1 MTLAYLWNQPAARWA
16 ALSTLALLSA
26 VALLAGA
33 LRWQSG
39 QQALATAQA
48 AQQLAEQRANKAPNA
63 GASPN
68 TATDFVPTL
77 PQHIE
82 VPAVLDAVRLA
93 LSQQQ
98 LSLLGMQVQPTATT
112 AEPGQLSRLEVM
124 LRAQGEYGKAKQMLS
139 DLSARF
145 PGMTVPR
152 LKLRSGV
159 AGVPGVVDMEATLA
173 FWAQPDTDTALG
185 AAPTQG
191 RGAGR

>member
-1 MTLAYLWNQPAARWA
+1 MGV
-16 ALSTLALLSA
+16 LALLSLI
-26 VALLAGA
+26 ALGAGA
-33 LRWQSG
+33 LRWQAARH
-39 QQALATAQA
+39 ALAASEATR
-48 AQQLAEQRANKAPNA
+48 LSAEQKANKSLTATA
-63 GASPN
+63 FPN

-77 PQHIE
+77 PQQIE
-82 VPAVLDAVRLA
+82 APAVLDAVRLA

-98 LSLLGMQVQPTATT
+98 LSLLGMQVQPATT
-112 AEPGQLSRLEVM
+112 AEPGQLSRLEVV

-173 FWAQPDTDTALG
+173 FWAQPGAALG
-185 AAPTQG
+185 TAPTQG
-191 RGAGR
+191 RGAER